1 MTEAEIRKII
11 RDEIWNEVHR
21 EGGIADEMR
30 EVALKHGGP
39 DHRPENPQFA
49 RVPDRAGV
57 TVTLRPRPREAD
69 RKTELAQT
77 PQGRRSCTGGGSPSS
92 SHPARQYRPP
102 SSPTI
107 NADNFF
113 GARELRPASLQL
125 GLKREWD
132 PTECPQWVES
142 RRSTRPSTLTEL
154 RDALRRPPAVHASS
168 PQAVPPAWT
177 A

>member
-77 PQGRRSCTGGGSPSS
+77 PQGRRSCTGGE
-92 SHPARQYRPP
+92 ARVLHTPP
-102 SSPTI
+102 VST
-107 NADNFF
+107 D
-113 GARELRPASLQL
+113 RPAH
-125 GLKREWD
+125 
-132 PTECPQWVES
+132 
-142 RRSTRPSTLTEL
+142 RP
-154 RDALRRPPAVHASS
+154 
-168 PQAVPPAWT
+168 
-177 A
+177 